1 MVKVNVVIDGIC
13 VQAESGT
20 TVLQACRELDVQI
33 PVFCYHKELSIA
45 GNCRMCLVEQEKSP
59 KPVASCATVVS
70 EGMVI
75 HTNSPMVKKA
85 REGALEFLLINHPL
99 DCPVC
104 DQGGEC
110 DLQDITRGYAR
121 QQSRFDEQKRIVEDK
136 DFGPIIKT
144 VLTRC
149 IHCTRCVRFA
159 TEIAGIPEMG
169 ALGRGEHMEIA
180 SVIEGTMSSEFS
192 GNVIDLCPV
201 GALTFKPYEFKA
213 RSWELKSVDSIDISD
228 AVGAHIRIDSRD
240 EEIMR
245 ILPRSCD
252 QINGEWIT
260 DKTRLLY
267 EGLKVQRLDRPY
279 IRINGKLQAAEWVDA
294 LEFIAQKIKS
304 IEPHKIAGLV
314 GDLADAESMF
324 AMRELWKNLSITHLD
339 ARLDGEKISDI
350 SRNFYT
356 FNESFSD
363 IENAKNIL
371 IIGANPRYEAPILNL
386 RLRSAYRTGHAKIF
400 VIGDEV
406 DLTYPYTYL
415 GNTLKDIEKFKNFT
429 VILGSQM
436 LCRSDIYSILGSFEK
451 VNVLHKYASRI
462 GALDLKIFC
471 DLGGEGIIQAANND
485 QLDMLYLL
493 GVDDDRIVPS
503 PKTFVV
509 YQGHHG
515 EKGAKIADVVLPGL
529 SFAEK
534 SGTYINLEG
543 RVQQTLPAV
552 SSQGCAKE
560 DWKIFRALSGVLGN
574 PLPFNTLEEVRS
586 NMYVVLEEK
595 KYQLRTVLEKT
606 DFNSELVS
614 CAKGDFYKTDV
625 ISRHSV
631 TLQKVSKF
639 GKGKIS

>member
-1 MVKVNVVIDGIC
+1 MVKVNFFIDGIS

-20 TVLQACRELDVQI
+20 TILQACRELDAQI

-45 GNCRMCLVEQEKSP
+45 GNCRMCLVEQEKVP
-59 KPVASCATVVS
+59 KPVASCATPVS

-121 QQSRFDEQKRIVEDK
+121 QHSRFDEDKRIVKDK

-159 TEIAGIPEMG
+159 TEVAGVPEMG

-180 SVIEGTMSSEFS
+180 NAMEGVMSSEFS

-213 RSWELKSVDSIDISD
+213 RSWELKSTDSIDISD

-240 EEIMR
+240 DEIMR
-245 ILPRSCD
+245 ILPRSCN

-279 IRINGKLQAAEWVDA
+279 IRVNGKLQAAEWVDA
-294 LEFIAQKIKS
+294 LELISKKIKS
-304 IEPHKIAGLV
+304 IPPHKIAGLV

-324 AMRELWKNLSITHLD
+324 SMRELWRNLSIPYLD
-339 ARLDGEKISDI
+339 ARLEGENISNI

-356 FNESFSD
+356 FNDSFKS
-363 IENAKNIL
+363 IENSENIL

-386 RLRSAYRTGHAKIF
+386 RLRSAYRKGHAKIF
-400 VIGDEV
+400 VIGDKV

-415 GNTLKDIEKFKNFT
+415 GNNLDGIENFKNDT
-429 VILGSQM
+429 VILGSGM
-436 LCRSDIYSILGSFEK
+436 LSRSDIHSVLGFFEN
-451 VNVLHKYASRI
+451 VNVLHKQASRVA
-462 GALDLKIFC
+462 ALDLGIFC
-471 DLGGEGIIQAANND
+471 DLGGEGIIQAANNA

-493 GVDDDRIVPS
+493 GVDDDRITPS
-503 PKTFVV
+503 SGTFVV

-543 RVQQTLPAV
+543 KIQETTAAV
-552 SSQGCAKE
+552 SAPGCAKE
-560 DWKIFRALSGVLGN
+560 DWKIFRALSGILGE

-586 NMYVVLEEK
+586 SMHLALTEKRHQPKTILEN
-595 KYQLRTVLEKT
+595 TG
-606 DFNSELVS
+606 FSSEVVS

-639 GKGKIS
+639 GKEKIS